1 MPIIK
6 TEFNNLV
13 RDTSSKALLYSDDIA
28 KEEAKKKA
36 KKNKQQME
44 DIHCDIE
51 FLKSSIS
58 DINTLK
64 EEINEIKNML
74 KSFCSNKG

>member
-6 TEFNNLV
+6 TEFNNLI
-13 RDTSSKALLYSDDIA
+13 RDTSSKAILYSDDIA

-44 DIHCDIE
+44 DIHSDIE
-51 FLKSSIS
+51 LLKSSIS

-64 EEINEIKNML
+64 EEIIEIKNML